1 MLDKRVNIQLHKQW
15 TPWFN
20 RSELDRCPVL
30 VLWKANDSWFHWNE
44 RLTRS
49 RKRIF
54 TMSPP
59 AILDT
64 FLWFFQAFGI
74 SKRPAS
80 AGDESQRVVLQ
91 GIEGSK
97 PWCQGGG
104 NWDVKHMSVSCHWT
118 NILVRIVRPC
128 SGASFV
134 MPLRYVVR
142 LKHAMM
148 PPIGALS
155 KEFSSALI
163 EWRSLNGPLDARP
176 EVDASIHL

>member
-1 MLDKRVNIQLHKQW
+1 MIKVLAVW
-15 TPWFN
+15 
-20 RSELDRCPVL
+20 SVDRGPVL
-30 VLWKANDSWFHWNE
+30 LCE
-44 RLTRS
+44 RPTTHGFIGTNSLPEVGRRGSS
-49 RKRIF
+49 RCHLPFWTHFYGFSK
-54 TMSPP
+54 S
-59 AILDT
+59 L
-64 FLWFFQAFGI
+64 AFP
-74 SKRPAS
+74 SDQHRS
-80 AGDESQRVVLQ
+80 AGDESQRVLQ

-176 EVDASIHL
+176 EVDASIDL